1 MTAAALLEIEKE
13 FSALLTNK
21 KNWRK
26 LLPADSCRKEKSD
39 LILRDSIQGG
49 IYEAILWCNPGFGIL
64 SQKQCPKYCMHIRLF
79 SFRLPYP
86 EAADVSAAGTG
97 NSAGNSGGTG

>member
-64 SQKQCPKYCMHIRLF
+64 SQKQCPKYCMHIRKNPHSKFAICLEPDYIK
-79 SFRLPYP
+79 RKIKRKDPQVQQ
-86 EAADVSAAGTG
+86 D
-97 NSAGNSGGTG
+97 